1 MEDTMPIGL
10 RFSLLHRSFK
20 KKMDEL
26 LSEKELTGVQFGVL
40 GALGRLDRE
49 KGEVSQRDLE
59 RATRLSHPTMT
70 GILRRLEKKGFLCWE
85 TSRRDRRCKSIR
97 LTDKARALKT
107 EVIET
112 ENATFRWLTRG
123 LSREQL
129 DELISITDLML
140 ENVLES
146 CGKGCACTRDQDL
159 C

>member
-1 MEDTMPIGL
+1 MDDKLPMGL
-10 RFSLLHRSFK
+10 RFSLLHRAFRRR
-20 KKMDEL
+20 MDAL

-40 GALGRLDRE
+40 GALGRLERE

-70 GILRRLEKKGFLCWE
+70 GILRRLEKKGLLCWE
-85 TSRRDRRCKSIR
+85 TSQRDRRCKSIR

-129 DELISITDLML
+129 DELISITDMML

-146 CGKGCACTRDQDL
+146 CGKGDACTRDQNL